1 MNSPE
6 MKLILL
12 IASLGVACIAG
23 PIYTL
28 ADLGTLGGSTA
39 MATGVNDQ
47 GQAAGTMFDPAG
59 YMHAFSSSSS
69 LSSAANEAEAA
80 GINNA
85 GQVAGTQ
92 FVNQAAYA
100 TVWSNGVPT
109 TLSGAGS
116 FALAIN
122 NSGDVAGMLVNNGQ
136 GNAFVTQNGT
146 VIDLGSFDGGS
157 WSSAY
162 ALNDQGQAAGYGM
175 SSNGD
180 FRGFIWTPGQG
191 YTALGTLGGFNS
203 YAMAINNSGQVAGSS
218 QISSGYSHAFLTS
231 GPTMTDLGTL
241 GGVASYAYGV
251 NDSGNVVGY
260 SWTAGNAN
268 TDGFIYEGGV
278 MLDIN
283 SLLINAPGWQITALY
298 GINSSNQVVGV
309 GVLDGVEHAVLLTD
323 PPAASSES
331 SSSATP
337 EPAAWIFTLGGL
349 TILFLGDRFL
359 RSRSAAHATRSAP
372 PLPPLPQGRPPV
384 PPR

>member
-1 MNSPE
+1 

-12 IASLGVACIAG
+12 MPFLCLACIAG

-28 ADLGTLGGSTA
+28 ADLGTLGGPMA
-39 MATGVNDQ
+39 MATGLNDH
-47 GQAAGTMFDPAG
+47 GQAVGTMFDPAG

-80 GINNA
+80 GINKE

-92 FVNQAAYA
+92 FFNQVAYA
-100 TVWSNGVPT
+100 TVWNNGVPT
-109 TLSGAGS
+109 TLAGAGS

-122 NSGDVAGMLVNNGQ
+122 SSGDVAGMLVNNGQ

-157 WSSAY
+157 WLSAY

-175 SSNGD
+175 ISNGV

-191 YTALGTLGGFNS
+191 YSALGTLGGFSS
-203 YAMAINNSGQVAGSS
+203 YAMAINNSGQIAGSA
-218 QISSGYSHAFLTS
+218 QISSGYSHAFLSS

-241 GGVASYAYGV
+241 GGAASYAYGI
-251 NDSGNVVGY
+251 NNSGNVVGY
-260 SWTAGNAN
+260 SWTAGNAT
-268 TDGFIYEGGV
+268 TDGFIDEGGV

-283 SLLINAPGWQITALY
+283 SLLIDAPGWQITALY
-298 GINSSNQVVGV
+298 GINNSNQVVGV

-323 PPAASSES
+323 PPAASSVES
-331 SSSATP
+331 VATP
-337 EPAAWIFTLGGL
+337 EPSAWICTLSGL
-349 TILFLGDRFL
+349 AILLIIR
-359 RSRSAAHATRSAP
+359 RSLPAVAAQQNR
-372 PLPPLPQGRPPV
+372 
-384 PPR
+384 

>member
-1 MNSPE
+1 

-12 IASLGVACIAG
+12 IPFFGVACIAG

-59 YMHAFSSSSS
+59 YMHAFSSLSNNSSS
-69 LSSAANEAEAA
+69 LNSAANEAEAA

-100 TVWSNGVPT
+100 TVWNNGVAT
-109 TLSGAGS
+109 TLGGVGS

-136 GNAFVTQNGT
+136 GNAFVTENGT

-175 SSNGD
+175 ISNGD

-191 YTALGTLGGFNS
+191 YSALGTLGGVSS

-241 GGVASYAYGV
+241 GGVASYAYGI
-251 NDSGNVVGY
+251 NDSGDVVGY
-260 SWTAGNAN
+260 SWTTGNAT
-268 TDGFIYEGGV
+268 TDGFIDEGGV

-283 SLLINAPGWQITALY
+283 SLLIDAPGWQITALY
-298 GINSSNQVVGV
+298 GINSSNQAVGV
-309 GVLDGVEHAVLLTD
+309 GVLNGVERAVLLTD
-323 PPAASSES
+323 PPAASSEA

-337 EPAAWIFTLGGL
+337 EPAAWIFTISGL
-349 TILFLGDRFL
+349 AILLMRKGL
-359 RSRSAAHATRSAP
+359 KKAVKP
-372 PLPPLPQGRPPV
+372 PLPAVAAR
-384 PPR
+384 